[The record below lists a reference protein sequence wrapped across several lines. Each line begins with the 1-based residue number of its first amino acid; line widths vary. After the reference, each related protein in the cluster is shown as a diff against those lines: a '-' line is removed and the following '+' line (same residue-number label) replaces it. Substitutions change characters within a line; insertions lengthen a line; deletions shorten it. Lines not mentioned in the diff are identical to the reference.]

1 MNRNEKEQLDYERFI
16 NRYKGLSLTEI
27 MSSIQSKANY
37 QPNDLFFMEVI
48 KDGNIENRSVG
59 HLVRAEKIISGLI
72 PSSDQEGGLAE
83 ILKKIRLGLKK

>member
-1 MNRNEKEQLDYERFI
+1 MNQNEKYELDFQRFV
-16 NRYKGLSLTEI
+16 NRYKGLSIDEI
-27 MSSIQSKANY
+27 MTSIQSKSNY

-72 PSSDQEGGLAE
+72 PYSNQKDGLTE
-83 ILKKIRLGLKK
+83 ILKKIQLGLKK